1 MEFEKYIINFGS
13 LQKLKLGDETIN
25 NSDYLNIK
33 IVNYAPKSFAY
44 LRQIEDI
51 NIDKMIE
58 SFLPKNNTQGLKK
71 SQGMDNNIK
80 KKIDEIVN
88 EIGAI
93 NDLNIKHAVLTYME
107 QQAGF
112 MLWQMEDEKHID
124 NDSHNV

>member
-1 MEFEKYIINFGS
+1 MQTVAAVIIHHKR
-13 LQKLKLGDETIN
+13 LQ
-25 NSDYLNIK
+25 IK
-33 IVNYAPKSFAY
+33 QTVFN
-44 LRQIEDI
+44 
-51 NIDKMIE
+51 
-58 SFLPKNNTQGLKK
+58 
-71 SQGMDNNIK
+71 MDNNIK

-88 EIGAI
+88 EISNI